1 LSFLTSLIFSK
12 TCYEQGYRVGGKMS
26 DT

>member
-1 LSFLTSLIFSK
+1 LIFSK